1 MEFEADIIKFLQ
13 ANAGNGWITV
23 FQIITMF
30 GSYLGF
36 LIAFVVIFVKNRNL
50 SYVFAIT
57 FALASLINA
66 GLKLIIAR
74 PRPFEAYSFISN
86 LDGADGFS
94 MPSGHSLCAGLFA
107 SFLTYHLWTQRK
119 DKLTRTLGTI
129 CLSLFPVVIGFS
141 RMILGVHYLTDVIV
155 GIILGIMF
163 AIVSIWV
170 YNMVVKSKTKGKEN
184 DTTIQR

>member
-13 ANAGNGWITV
+13 INAGSGWITV

-36 LIAFVVIFVKNRNL
+36 LLAFIIIMIKNQKL
-50 SYVFAIT
+50 SYAFAIT
-57 FALASLINA
+57 FAVASLLNA

-74 PRPFEAYSFISN
+74 PRPYETYSFISN
-86 LDGADGFS
+86 FDDAGGFS
-94 MPSGHSLCAGLFA
+94 MPSGHSLSAGLFA
-107 SFLTYHLWTQRK
+107 TFLVYHLWTQKK
-119 DKLTRTLGTI
+119 DTLTRTLGTI

-141 RMILGVHYLTDVIV
+141 RMILGVHYLTDVIA
-155 GIILGIMF
+155 GIFIGIMF
-163 AIVSIWV
+163 AIVAIWV
-170 YNMVVKSKTKGKEN
+170 YNRVIKRKTKGKEN

>member
-13 ANAGNGWITV
+13 SNAGNGWITV

-36 LIAFVVIFVKNRNL
+36 LVFFIIIFVKNRKL

-57 FALASLINA
+57 FALSSLVNA

-74 PRPFEAYSFISN
+74 PRPFETYSFISN
-86 LDGADGFS
+86 LDDADGFS

-107 SFLTYHLWTQRK
+107 TFLVYHLWTQRK
-119 DKLTRTLGTI
+119 DISSRIFGTI
-129 CLSLFPVVIGFS
+129 CLSLFPVIIGFS
-141 RMILGVHYLTDVIV
+141 RMILGVHYLTDIIS
-155 GIILGIMF
+155 GIFLGIMF
-163 AIVSIWV
+163 AIVAIWV
-170 YNMVVKSKTKGKEN
+170 YNRVEKTKTKGKEN
-184 DTTIQR
+184 ETTIQR